1 MAKRASKKAEQPG
14 SPGIFLRIPD
24 SLGIQLLGVAKAGKC
39 TVQAVILSAL
49 AEHFAVKVD
58 LPKRGG
64 KKKLEK
70 ISE

>member
-1 MAKRASKKAEQPG
+1 MAKRAAKKPEQPG

-24 SLGIQLLGVAKAGKC
+24 SLGVQLLGAAKSGKC

-58 LPKRGG
+58 PPKRGG
-64 KKKLEK
+64 KKR
-70 ISE
+70 SENNE